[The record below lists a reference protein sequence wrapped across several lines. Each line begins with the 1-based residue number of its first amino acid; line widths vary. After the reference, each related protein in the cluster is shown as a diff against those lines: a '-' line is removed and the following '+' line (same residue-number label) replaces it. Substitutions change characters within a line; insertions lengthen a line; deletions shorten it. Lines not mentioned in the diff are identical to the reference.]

1 MMTRVLIFF
10 AVAVLAAS
18 TFGQNGAALA
28 SDRVYLIGPSD
39 EITGKVLGESQFD
52 FVVIVDEDGKIETA
66 RQVCLLDLPLNK
78 AAVVNHVTD
87 QSSEILELLKHMQIG
102 IGTKLEVKKKFG
114 FDHSM
119 EIKIGRQSSINISEQ
134 LAKNIFVKYGT

>member
-52 FVVIVDEDGKIETA
+52 FVVIVDEERA
-66 RQVCLLDLPLNK
+66 RFANRGGQTSLQVFKESAN
-78 AAVVNHVTD
+78 
-87 QSSEILELLKHMQIG
+87 QSSGDQ
-102 IGTKLEVKKKFG
+102 
-114 FDHSM
+114 
-119 EIKIGRQSSINISEQ
+119 
-134 LAKNIFVKYGT
+134 A